1 MVDRPNEYN
10 LSPVLFKFLR
20 KAHKLGYDSVKNVFA
35 MMPAETIR
43 DQRTSLFGRGARSV
57 NLQYIFGRLTEG
69 VQGVPD
75 PHDLPLKVYVNQC
88 TAEITLTTNVNGNLV
103 AMIHPIG
110 ATLASGATNGTRW
123 LTYNNGALYDPDSAT
138 VPDVAAT
145 ISEDGPLLP
154 SVPLMEKFSAQ
165 GIEVQV
171 KPLVSL
177 TASQGSYCFGVSQ
190 SNWSGN
196 PVWQDAMTY
205 GQLSTVP
212 GFRISDMR
220 TSLTA
225 RSFNSTEWITADN
238 DTSFSNEQ
246 DMILIVSGAEP
257 GIRINIRWTLT
268 YQVQPSASG
277 NMIIRGELAQMG
289 AYTKIFEDFLRVSYP
304 DIINYSKE
312 EVLALYRKCLSCG
325 SNDYNALT
333 ECLMS

>member
-1 MVDRPNEYN
+1 MVSQPNDYN
-10 LSPVLFKFLR
+10 LSPVLFKFLK
-20 KAHKLGYDSVKNVFA
+20 KAHKLGYDNVKNVFT
-35 MMPAETIR
+35 MLPAETIR

-88 TAEITLTTNVNGNLV
+88 TAEITLATNASGNLV

-110 ATLASGATNGTRW
+110 ATLNGGNANGTRW

-138 VPDVAAT
+138 VPDSGETSSDA
-145 ISEDGPLLP
+145 GPLYP
-154 SVPLMEKFSAQ
+154 SVALMEKFSAQ

-171 KPLVSL
+171 KPLISL
-177 TASQGSYCFGVSQ
+177 TASQGSYCFGVLQ

-196 PVWQDAMTY
+196 PVWQEAMTY

-212 GFRISDMR
+212 GFRVADMR

-225 RSFNSTEWITADN
+225 RSFNSTEWITVDS
-238 DTSFSNEQ
+238 TSFSNEQ

-257 GIRINIRWTLT
+257 GVRINIRWTLT
-268 YQVQPSASG
+268 YQVQPSADG

-289 AYTKIFEDFLRVSYP
+289 PYTKIFEDFLRVSYP
-304 DIINYSKE
+304 DIINYTKE
-312 EVLALYRKCLSCG
+312 ELLALYKKCLACG
-325 SNDYNALT
+325 SNDYNVLT